1 VKTSVL
7 CFDLSDNAAGRADLL
22 ARLLEPLGPVEV
34 VGPRTGPGV
43 WAPMASGPVRYT
55 AVASRR
61 MPGFLRTMAEVARR
75 ADGELIVASKTR
87 LGSAGVGYLK
97 RLVSRR
103 ALLLDIDD
111 WEVGF
116 YLRSGFWGTLGRALN
131 FGNPSGLPWTW
142 LCERLTRLA
151 DGVIVASR
159 FLEAR
164 FGGILVTHVRDTE
177 AWKPG
182 CADPADGR
190 RRLGLGAE
198 PLVMFL
204 GTPRAYKGLDDLAS
218 AVASLGRA
226 NVALAVI
233 GAGPES
239 PAGRRILARCPGARL
254 VPWVPFEEIPA
265 FLSAADVVAVPQRRT
280 SDTIGQVPA
289 KLLDAMALGRPV
301 ISTRV
306 SMIPEILEGCG
317 VLVEPGDVAGLA
329 AGIARLLDDRTE
341 AQALGARARER
352 CVERYSFE
360 AARRSLFPLVEKVM
374 AER

>member
-1 VKTSVL
+1 MS
-7 CFDLSDNAAGRADLL
+7 
-22 ARLLEPLGPVEV
+22 
-34 VGPRTGPGV
+34 
-43 WAPMASGPVRYT
+43 
-55 AVASRR
+55 
-61 MPGFLRTMAEVARR
+61 EVARR
-75 ADGELIVASKTR
+75 ADGDLIVASKTR

-103 ALLLDIDD
+103 PLLLDIDD

-131 FGNPSGLPWTW
+131 LGNPSGLPWTW
-142 LCERLTRLA
+142 LCERATRLA
-151 DGVIVASR
+151 DGVVVASR

-164 FGGILVTHVRDTE
+164 FGGVLITHVRDTD

-190 RRLGLGAE
+190 RRLGLGPE

-204 GTPRAYKGLDDLAS
+204 GTPRGYKGLDDLAA
-218 AVASLGRA
+218 AVASLRRPE
-226 NVALAVI
+226 VALAVI
-233 GAGPES
+233 GAS
-239 PAGRRILARCPGARL
+239 PDSEAGRQIAARCPGARL

-280 SDTIGQVPA
+280 TDTVGQVPA

-317 VLVEPGDVAGLA
+317 LLVEPGDVGGLA
-329 AGIARLLDDRTE
+329 AGIARLLDDRAE

-360 AARRSLFPLVEKVM
+360 AARRSLFPLVKQVM
-374 AER
+374 ARR